1 MAFERSDQKFFI
13 GGRSSS
19 GLTNL
24 LLFLLCIGVIVIIL
38 LMLFCPRWGCW
49 RGTKVIGTD
58 GRVYDGGGNVIIN
71 SACCDGGTPR
81 TPGCPQCP
89 PCDGQ
94 TCEEGC
100 RQYSASP
107 EKYKYCMER
116 CNPPGTCTDRCENIY
131 QTCQKGTT
139 ATTAY
144 VNCAEQRR
152 LCIQECNPP
161 QTCEEGCRQ
170 YANYPDKYKVCL
182 NECNPPQTCEDSCRQ
197 KYANAPTAMNQ
208 CLDQCNPPQTC
219 QDSCRQKY
227 PATTTAASTGY
238 QSCVRQCYPTCQE
251 YCRGTF
257 SNDKLLM
264 QRCFDQCNPTTTTTT
279 PPDCRDSDGNNVNTV
294 GEVRLG
300 DQVYRDTCFD
310 NMRVNEWI
318 CRDGKPFESRM
329 TCPEDCVNGACVPR
343 QKQPVCE
350 DSDGNNVNVVGV
362 IRYDGKT
369 FTDKCQDESHVIEWT
384 CRDNKPVQTTMT
396 CAGRCLNGACI
407 QQTSQILTV
416 KTLS

>member
-1 MAFERSDQKFFI
+1 MAFERSDQKFFL
-13 GGRSSS
+13 GGRSPS

-49 RGTKVIGTD
+49 RGTKIVGTD

-71 SACCDGGTPR
+71 SACCDEGTPR

-89 PCDGQ
+89 PCNGE

-170 YANYPDKYKVCL
+170 YSNYPERYKTCM
-182 NECNPPQTCEDSCRQ
+182 NQCNPPPQTCEESCRT
-197 KYANAPTAMNQ
+197 KYANQPETIYRCVMQ
-208 CLDQCNPPQTC
+208 CTPSLTCEEVCGIASIGNP
-219 QDSCRQKY
+219 
-227 PATTTAASTGY
+227 
-238 QSCVRQCYPTCQE
+238 
-251 YCRGTF
+251 
-257 SNDKLLM
+257 SN
-264 QRCFDQCNPTTTTTT
+264 FDPCIAKNCPKTTTT
-279 PPDCRDSDGNNVNTV
+279 PDCRDSDGNNVNVV
-294 GEVRLG
+294 GVVVYG
-300 DQVYRDTCFD
+300 DEKHIDTCAD
-310 NMRVNEWI
+310 TTRVNEWI
-318 CRDGKPFESRM
+318 CRNGKPL
-329 TCPEDCVNGACVPR
+329 
-343 QKQPVCE
+343 
-350 DSDGNNVNVVGV
+350 
-362 IRYDGKT
+362 
-369 FTDKCQDESHVIEWT
+369 
-384 CRDNKPVQTTMT
+384 QTVMT
-396 CAGRCLNGACI
+396 CAGRCLNGACTTA
-407 QQTSQILTV
+407 QTTTPTTPLTQV
-416 KTLS
+416 PTTTYRTLK